1 MSGLFLWARRVPR
14 LIFLRPLLWV
24 LAMSRPFKESLHSS
38 SAWELRRG
46 LLGGA
51 RMLLRG
57 SYCLLHWFEEEAL
70 IVT

>member
-1 MSGLFLWARRVPR
+1 MGPAGPSIDFSKAPSMGTCD
-14 LIFLRPLLWV
+14 
-24 LAMSRPFKESLHSS
+24 FKESLHSS